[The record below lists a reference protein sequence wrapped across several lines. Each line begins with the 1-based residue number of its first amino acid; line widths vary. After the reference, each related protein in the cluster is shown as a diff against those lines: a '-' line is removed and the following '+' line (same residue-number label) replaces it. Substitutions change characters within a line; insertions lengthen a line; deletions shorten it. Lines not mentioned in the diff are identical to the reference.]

1 MKIKLKKINGKNSGK
16 EISIPDT
23 IFSIKPNDHAIYL
36 DIKNHRANQ
45 RQGTSKVK
53 ERGEIVGST
62 KKIKKQK
69 GTGTARAGSIKSPLF
84 KGGGQIFGPKPR
96 DYSTKLPKKIRS
108 LGLKHALS
116 SKVKNDELIIL
127 DEAKLSSPK
136 TRDFLSKVKKLKIE
150 NALFIDSDDFDK
162 NFELAIKNVKGLEL
176 INIKGINV
184 YDILRKEKLVL
195 TKSSIDM
202 LNERLQWVKKIILI
216 F

>member
-96 DYSTKLPKKIRS
+96 DYK
-108 LGLKHALS
+108 
-116 SKVKNDELIIL
+116 SKVN
-127 DEAKLSSPK
+127 
-136 TRDFLSKVKKLKIE
+136 KKLKTLARKSALSYKINEKSLTILE
-150 NALFIDSDDFDK
+150 NFKFDEIKTRKFISILDALSIIKKRSLFFIGENDQNLLLSSRNVNNSSVK
-162 NFELAIKNVKGLEL
+162 NIADIST
-176 INIKGINV
+176 
-184 YDILRKEKLVL
+184 YDIIKSDNLIL
-195 TKSSIDM
+195 TENSIDKLKSI
-202 LNERLQWVKKIILI
+202 LN
-216 F
+216 

>member
-36 DIKNHRANQ
+36 DIKNHRANK

-96 DYSTKLPKKIRS
+96 VYK
-108 LGLKHALS
+108 
-116 SKVKNDELIIL
+116 SKVN
-127 DEAKLSSPK
+127 
-136 TRDFLSKVKKLKIE
+136 KKLKTLARKSALSYKINEKSLTILE
-150 NALFIDSDDFDK
+150 NFKFDEIKTRKFISILDALSIIKKRSLFFIGENDQNLLLSSRNVNNSSVK
-162 NFELAIKNVKGLEL
+162 NIADIST
-176 INIKGINV
+176 
-184 YDILRKEKLVL
+184 YDIIKSDNLIL
-195 TKSSIDM
+195 TENSIDKLKSI
-202 LNERLQWVKKIILI
+202 LN
-216 F
+216 